1 MVRIDNT
8 RTVGVGRMP
17 RPQRRSAQEAM
28 RVSPLFLLFLVVVI
42 ATGVLLVVSLGKA
55 AAAGDRLLRDEQDN

>member
-1 MVRIDNT
+1 
-8 RTVGVGRMP
+8 
-17 RPQRRSAQEAM
+17 M